1 MKHIFT
7 LSICFLALSL
17 SAQETITYPYNPD
30 GDADGNIAISDLQD
44 ILGVYGNV
52 FTPSEITY
60 DTLNLS
66 ELISSILQRLDAIE
80 EFIDSNDAE
89 STSSIVLEPI
99 NYDDTGVAYFNSTVT
114 SEVGAFNTDIGYIWS
129 TTNPEPTIYDNE
141 GFTSNP
147 SYSFFPNQYSVTFYV
162 RSYLLNSIE
171 GLFYSNVDS
180 LYANDLYLGQNFLGG
195 TIYYLDGNGGGKV
208 GSGATDYYGDMYDI
222 QDYCNN
228 YSNENNGNWDTFS
241 CDEAEIAMSNGFAF
255 HGWIKP
261 GPGWQQYN
269 IFQNS
274 SNGWGCY
281 WTYHYSDKPVRC
293 TCDF

>member
-7 LSICFLALSL
+7 ISLCFLALSL

-30 GDADGNIAISDLQD
+30 GDADGNIAVSDLQD

-66 ELISSILQRLDAIE
+66 ELISSILQRLDALE

-114 SEVGAFNTDIGYIWS
+114 SEVGAFNTDIGYVWS
-129 TTNPEPTIYDNE
+129 TTNPQPTIYDNE
-141 GFTSNP
+141 GFTSNT
-147 SYSFFPNQYSVTFYV
+147 SHSFYPNQYSVTYYV

-180 LYANDLYLGQNFLGG
+180 LYASDLYIGKNYLGG

-208 GSGATDYYGDMYDI
+208 GSGATDFNEKYEYS
-222 QDYCNN
+222 QNYCEN
-228 YSNENNGNWDTFS
+228 YSNENNGNWDRFS
-241 CDEAEIAMSNGFAF
+241 CDEAEVALSNNFSF
-255 HGWIKP
+255 YGWIKY
-261 GPGWQQYN
+261 GPGYN
-269 IFQNS
+269 FFNGSGCALYGVNS
-274 SNGWGCY
+274 FY
-281 WTYHYSDKPVRC
+281 TVRC